1 MSRSIP
7 IDKVETLSVFRTDG
21 IFFYNQE
28 ADPWARRTDLKPKEA
43 GISSSRIAKN
53 QSSKEK

>member
-7 IDKVETLSVFRTDG
+7 IDKVETLSAFRPDG
-21 IFFYNQE
+21 IFFTIK
-28 ADPWARRTDLKPKEA
+28 ADPWARRTNLKPKEA